1 MISTGQAWL
10 RTPCATTERTYDA
23 AMTSGHGAIRKYR
36 SVSKK
41 QAGCAGL
48 NRWADR
54 AYEPLSGASLFVTP
68 QGCLNEI
75 DQALLPERLVEKSNG
90 ARLKRHRL
98 RFFVGQ
104 RCDEYNWRAIAFS

>member
-10 RTPCATTERTYDA
+10 RTPCATTERTYGA

-54 AYEPLSGASLFVTP
+54 AYEPLPGASLFVTP

-75 DQALLPERLVEKSNG
+75 DQALLPERLANKSNR
-90 ARLKRHRL
+90 APLHRPAL
-98 RFFVGQ
+98 GFFVVDP
-104 RCDEYNWRAIAFS
+104 CDN